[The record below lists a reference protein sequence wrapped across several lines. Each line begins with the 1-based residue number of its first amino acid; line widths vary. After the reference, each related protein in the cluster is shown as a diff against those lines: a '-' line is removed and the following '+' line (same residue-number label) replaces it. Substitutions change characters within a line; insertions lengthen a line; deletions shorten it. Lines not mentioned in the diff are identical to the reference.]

1 MYKND
6 IMYILA
12 STFGRIIR
20 VNTRI
25 SCIHVTC
32 LAPSYLNYQLNMP
45 PPLLGTPFYR
55 HMCEHDNEYFIVQTL
70 TKH

>member
-1 MYKND
+1 MYNND

-25 SCIHVTC
+25 SCIHVQC
-32 LAPSYLNYQLNMP
+32 LMHKAFVSVTAFMVN
-45 PPLLGTPFYR
+45 
-55 HMCEHDNEYFIVQTL
+55 VA
-70 TKH
+70 